1 MVINL
6 SDLQDVLGFTTCS
19 ESSRKFL
26 VKLNIPQQLALQ
38 KKKFEDAA
46 AQKPPRKIES
56 CQLKKKVEAI
66 ALAPPKVKP
75 PVKHADDDDDIDEGA
90 FARPH
95 NFQGKI

>member
-56 CQLKKKVEAI
+56 C
-66 ALAPPKVKP
+66 
-75 PVKHADDDDDIDEGA
+75 
-90 FARPH
+90 
-95 NFQGKI
+95 